1 MINPADLGI
10 QIPSVLV
17 PAPHVDLRKWAVI
30 ACDQYTS
37 DPAYWAEVR
46 RYIGDSPSTL
56 DLILPEVYL
65 ADPAVDSRIEE
76 INQRM
81 QTYLREKVLVPLAP
95 GLILV
100 DRRTPHVPS
109 RKGLLLAIDL
119 EKYDY
124 QPGAKSLIRP
134 TEETIAQRLPPRIKI
149 RAGGD
154 LELPHIMLLLDD
166 PDHSIIEPLFAQR
179 TKLTPIYDFELMMNG
194 GHLTGYHLQD
204 LQLLAETFTALA
216 RLTAPATIA
225 AKYGAEEKPFLFAVG
240 DGNHSLA
247 TAKAYWEKL
256 KTESTN
262 PAALQVHPARYCLVE
277 VVNLYDAGVVF
288 HPIHRLL
295 FNVNLDQFLREL
307 ENDYPCRVTI
317 EPGSAPDQ
325 PVRPGTQRFQFWNG
339 TTSGTVTI
347 KGPPSNLVVASLQG
361 FLDRY
366 LRRHPETGIDY
377 THGTEATK
385 KLAAQPGNL
394 GLFLPPLPKQE
405 LFPTVIR
412 DGALP
417 RKTFSMGEAEE
428 KRFYFEARRITVDK

>member
-1 MINPADLGI
+1 MVNPADLGI
-10 QIPSVLV
+10 QIPAVLV
-17 PAPHVDLRKWAVI
+17 PAPHVDRHKWAVI

-46 RYIGDSPSTL
+46 RYVGDSPSTL

-65 ADPAVDSRIEE
+65 ADPDVDTKIKA
-76 INQRM
+76 INRRM
-81 QTYLREKVLVPLAP
+81 QTYLREKVLTPLAP

-124 QPGAKSLIRP
+124 RPGTKSLIRP
-134 TEETIAQRLPPRIKI
+134 TEETIAERLPPRIKI
-149 RAGGD
+149 RAGAE
-154 LELPHIMLLLDD
+154 LELPHILLLLDD
-166 PDHSIIEPLFAQR
+166 PGHTVIEPLFAQR
-179 TKLTPIYDFELMMNG
+179 ARLTRIYDFDLMMNG
-194 GHLTGYHLQD
+194 GRLTGYHVTD
-204 LQLLAETFTALA
+204 PQLLAETFTALA
-216 RLTAPATIA
+216 RLTVPAGTA
-225 AKYGAEEKPFLFAVG
+225 AKGGAREESFLFAVG

-247 TAKAYWEKL
+247 TAKAYWERVKAE
-256 KTESTN
+256 TAD
-262 PAALQVHPARYCLVE
+262 PAVLQHHPARYCLVE

-295 FNVNLDQFLREL
+295 FNVNLDQFLQEL
-307 ENDYPCRVTI
+307 QNGCPCRVTTT
-317 EPGSAPDQ
+317 PGKAPVQ
-325 PVRPGTQRFQFWNG
+325 PVAPETRGFRFWNG
-339 TTSGTVTI
+339 AASGTVTI
-347 KGPPSNLVVASLQG
+347 EDTSSNLVIAVLQA
-361 FLDRY
+361 FLDGY
-366 LRRHPETGIDY
+366 LRRHPETRIDY
-377 THGTEATK
+377 THGTEATM

-405 LFPTVIR
+405 LFPTVMR

-428 KRFYFEARRITVDK
+428 KRFYFEARRITLA